1 MDYKKIDKMI
11 TKYILLI
18 ACLIVIIVN
27 FNSVLGGFQ
36 MIVNAFS
43 NIIFAT
49 MLAYVINIIM
59 TRIENLLSKVNHQVI
74 QKMKR
79 PLSMIF
85 SLIIIVIVIFSLI
98 RLVVPEFMK
107 AVGVLSSALPTYFIE
122 LQDFLTRLF
131 VDMPELAKNIQ
142 AIQIDWNNLF
152 SNVLSFAGSGIGSV
166 LGTTFNLVSVITNSL
181 FNILLIFIF
190 SLYLLLDKDRF
201 LRLYHRLTKLFLS
214 ERNCKILNTSLTVI
228 HQSLS
233 SFIGGQC
240 IEAIILGTLCA
251 IGMIV
256 LRLPYALMI
265 GTLVG
270 TINIIPII
278 GAYVG
283 GAIGVFMVFTVSPSQ
298 AIVFLI
304 YLCILQQIESNLIY
318 PRVVG
323 NSVGLPGVYVLGSV
337 MVFGTLA
344 GIPGMF
350 LGIPIVASIYKLT
363 RMYIESQEKKKS
375 QLEKQKEIETAD

>member
-11 TKYILLI
+11 IKYILLI

-152 SNVLSFAGSGIGSV
+152 SNV
-166 LGTTFNLVSVITNSL
+166 
-181 FNILLIFIF
+181 
-190 SLYLLLDKDRF
+190 
-201 LRLYHRLTKLFLS
+201 
-214 ERNCKILNTSLTVI
+214 
-228 HQSLS
+228 
-233 SFIGGQC
+233 
-240 IEAIILGTLCA
+240 
-251 IGMIV
+251 
-256 LRLPYALMI
+256 
-265 GTLVG
+265 
-270 TINIIPII
+270 
-278 GAYVG
+278 
-283 GAIGVFMVFTVSPSQ
+283 
-298 AIVFLI
+298 
-304 YLCILQQIESNLIY
+304 
-318 PRVVG
+318 
-323 NSVGLPGVYVLGSV
+323 
-337 MVFGTLA
+337 
-344 GIPGMF
+344 
-350 LGIPIVASIYKLT
+350 
-363 RMYIESQEKKKS
+363 
-375 QLEKQKEIETAD
+375 

>member
-11 TKYILLI
+11 IKYILLI

-201 LRLYHRLTKLFLS
+201 LRLYHRLTKLFLN

-251 IGMIV
+251 IGMMA

>member
-1 MDYKKIDKMI
+1 MGTAAI
-11 TKYILLI
+11 T
-18 ACLIVIIVN
+18 A
-27 FNSVLGGFQ
+27 Q
-36 MIVNAFS
+36 
-43 NIIFAT
+43 T
-49 MLAYVINIIM
+49 
-59 TRIENLLSKVNHQVI
+59 TR
-74 QKMKR
+74 
-79 PLSMIF
+79 
-85 SLIIIVIVIFSLI
+85 
-98 RLVVPEFMK
+98 
-107 AVGVLSSALPTYFIE
+107 A
-122 LQDFLTRLF
+122 
-131 VDMPELAKNIQ
+131 
-142 AIQIDWNNLF
+142 
-152 SNVLSFAGSGIGSV
+152 
-166 LGTTFNLVSVITNSL
+166 
-181 FNILLIFIF
+181 
-190 SLYLLLDKDRF
+190 
-201 LRLYHRLTKLFLS
+201 RLTKLFLS

-337 MVFGTLA
+337 MVFGSLA